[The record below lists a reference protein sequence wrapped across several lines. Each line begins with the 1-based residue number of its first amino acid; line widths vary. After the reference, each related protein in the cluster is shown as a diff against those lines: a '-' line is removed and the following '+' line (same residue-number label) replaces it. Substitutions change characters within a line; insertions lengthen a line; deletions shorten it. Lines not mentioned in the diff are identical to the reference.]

1 MLFHRQY
8 LSGWHIFY
16 FRRFE
21 KKWTMN
27 SGKLLLLLHQ
37 NAELHQSHAM
47 LRRKLG
53 KPFTRKK
60 AIAKEGS
67 VLWDIW

>member
-16 FRRFE
+16 FRKFE
-21 KKWTMN
+21 KKWTVN
-27 SGKLLLLLHQ
+27 SGKFLLLLHR
-37 NAELHQSHAM
+37 NPEAHQSHAM
-47 LRRKLG
+47 LRRKLRI
-53 KPFTRKK
+53 PFTRKK
-60 AIAKEGS
+60 AIAKE